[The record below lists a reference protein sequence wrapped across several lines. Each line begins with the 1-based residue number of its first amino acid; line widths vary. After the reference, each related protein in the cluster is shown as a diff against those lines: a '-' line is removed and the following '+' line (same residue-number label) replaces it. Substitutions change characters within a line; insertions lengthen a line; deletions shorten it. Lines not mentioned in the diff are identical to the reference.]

1 MGGALG
7 GGFSCLEGGK
17 RGLWGGGR
25 ERDEVG
31 VMEGRHKMGGGL
43 WGGDNS
49 GVLPPPPP

>member
-31 VMEGRHKMGGGL
+31 VMERRHKMEGL